1 MDQSIKPITPQPLEN
16 ENKLE
21 QLIQENIGIIGPH
34 LMVIGR
40 QVATSFGK
48 YIDLLAISITGEL
61 AVIELKRDRTPR
73 EIIAQTLDYGS
84 WIHTL
89 DDEDIARIWA
99 KYSER
104 EDSGVSK
111 GQALDDAFCKHFGLN
126 EMPDEINTEHELII
140 VASVLDE
147 STERIVDYLANYH
160 GVNINAVFFRAF
172 RDGDREY
179 LTRAWLRDPTAIP
192 VDIREANGSTEWN
205 QEYYVSFGGNRNWED
220 AVKYGYI
227 CAGGKSWYSNTL
239 DLLSPNSR
247 IWVNIPGSGYVGVG
261 VVTESKVP
269 IDNFYVSGDDGIS
282 RAILEIGA
290 RIGNKVLYAEDPDRC
305 EYLVRVNWLK
315 TVPENQAIKEKG
327 FFGNQNTVAR
337 PTKPKWSHTVARL
350 TERFGITD

>member
-1 MDQSIKPITPQPLEN
+1 MDQSIEPIIPQALEN
-16 ENKLE
+16 ENELE
-21 QLIQENIGIIGPH
+21 QLIQANIDIIAPH

-48 YIDLLAISITGEL
+48 YIDLLAIGITGEL

-99 KYSER
+99 KYTER
-104 EDSGVSK
+104 EDSVASK
-111 GQALDDAFCKHFGLN
+111 GQALDDAFCKHFGLH
-126 EMPDEINTEHELII
+126 EMPDEINAEHELII
-140 VASVLDE
+140 VASALDE

-172 RDGDREY
+172 RDGDRQY
-179 LTRAWLRDPTAIP
+179 LTRAWLRDPTAVA
-192 VDIREANGSTEWN
+192 VDTRETVGGTEWN
-205 QEYYVSFGGNRNWED
+205 QEYYVSFGGGRNWED

-261 VVTESKVP
+261 VVTESRVP
-269 IDNFYVSGDDGIS
+269 VDDFHVTCDDGTK
-282 RAILEIGA
+282 RRILETDA
-290 RIGNKVLYAEDPDRC
+290 RIGNKTLYSEDPDRC
-305 EYLVRVNWLK
+305 EYMVRVNWLNA
-315 TVPENQAIKEKG
+315 VSEGQAIKEKG

-337 PTKPKWSHTVARL
+337 PTKPKWVHTVARL
-350 TERFGITD
+350 KERFGISD